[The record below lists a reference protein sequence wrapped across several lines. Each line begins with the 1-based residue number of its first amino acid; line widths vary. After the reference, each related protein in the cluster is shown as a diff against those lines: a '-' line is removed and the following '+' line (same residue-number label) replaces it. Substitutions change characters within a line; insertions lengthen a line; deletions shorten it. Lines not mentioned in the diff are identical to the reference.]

1 MDVDLKSKIDIFKEH
16 YNEISKSLI
25 FDNNKIKILE
35 SLLYIINKNELDK
48 SELKKIRKY
57 ISKSELNNV
66 FNGNVKK
73 SISIFL
79 CDSFQYEKTIKNTI
93 IIYDS
98 LINRGFKKDK
108 YLELLS
114 FIITLRFPKKEYDI
128 ILNNMLRVKNEVKN
142 KIQGI
147 EQFKFTNVCFINL
160 SMFCREYDELVKKYF
175 KIFFKLMKENFN
187 KEESFYISL
196 AMINID
202 KVDYTKYINNILD
215 MKKTI
220 NKANFFIKK
229 EHYLLF
235 GLSSLIVEN
244 NYEFIKNISDV
255 YNTLDERRFVKKE
268 QKITISIALVLYEY
282 IEIISDEDEE
292 LFVENEINIVK
303 KLIEYLTILLI

>member
-16 YNEISKSLI
+16 YNDISKSLI
-25 FDNNKIKILE
+25 FDNSKMKILE

-66 FNGNVKK
+66 FNNNVKK
-73 SISIFL
+73 AISIFL
-79 CDSFQYEKTIKNTI
+79 CDNFQYEKTIKNTI

-114 FIITLRFPKKEYDI
+114 FIITLRFPKKEYDM
-128 ILNNMLRVKNEVKN
+128 ILNNMLKSKDEVKN
-142 KIQGI
+142 KIHGI
-147 EQFKFTNVCFINL
+147 NEFKLTNICFINL

-175 KIFFKLMKENFN
+175 KVYFKLLKKDFS
-187 KEESFYISL
+187 KEESFYITL
-196 AMINID
+196 AMMNLD
-202 KVDYTKYINNILD
+202 KVEYTKYINNIIEI
-215 MKKTI
+215 KKII
-220 NKANFFIKK
+220 NKVEVPIKK
-229 EHYLLF
+229 EHYLLL
-235 GLSSLIVEN
+235 GLASLLIEN
-244 NYEFIKNISDV
+244 NNEFVNNINDV
-255 YNTLDERRFVKKE
+255 YKNLNEKRFVKKE

-282 IEIISDEDEE
+282 IEIMSEDDEE
-292 LFVENEINIVK
+292 LFVENEISIVK